1 MTVLALHPD
10 DILAIAGVILV
21 WVALRR
27 LSGRGRR
34 KRSSDR
40 TQTTRLGDDA

>member
-1 MTVLALHPD
+1 MTVLALHPE

-27 LSGRGRR
+27 LAGRGRSR
-34 KRSSDR
+34 RSSASR
-40 TQTTRLGDDA
+40 EPTRLDADD

>member
-1 MTVLALHPD
+1 MTVLALHPE

-27 LSGRGRR
+27 LGRR
-34 KRSSDR
+34 RR
-40 TQTTRLGDDA
+40 TAEADETTRLDDDA